1 MRRLAAIAGIIALAA
16 CSTSSG
22 RTGSGDAAPGT
33 GSPTTS
39 ASSGTGG
46 SSASSAAAAVETVMA
61 EVSIPWDVAVLPD
74 GGLLVTERPGRM
86 QLRTAAGE
94 VHRVT
99 ADLEDVYAES
109 EGGLLGLAL
118 APDFASSRTFVTCQT
133 HQEGGDPVD
142 VRVIRW
148 RLSGDG
154 RSAERDGTPVVAGL
168 PISSGRH
175 SGCRLLF
182 APDGTLH
189 VGTGDAAQ
197 GRNPQDPV
205 SLGGKTLRVN
215 LDGSVPADNP
225 HAAKGTPAAYVFT
238 SGHRNVQGLA
248 LRPGTG
254 QIWSAEHGPDR
265 DDEVNIIRKG
275 ANYGWDPSSADYDE
289 SVPMTDRE
297 KFPDAVAAQ
306 WSSGSPTVATSG
318 AAFLTGKAWGRWDG
332 ALAVALLKG
341 SGVLVMTLDGDRVT
355 RVERMPQVDER
366 FGRLRALRSAPD
378 GSLYVTTSNSSGDS
392 REDLVLRLAPAAPR

>member
-1 MRRLAAIAGIIALAA
+1 MRRLAAIVGITALAA
-16 CSTSSG
+16 CSASTG

-33 GSPTTS
+33 GSP
-39 ASSGTGG
+39 
-46 SSASSAAAAVETVMA
+46 SSASGTSGSAAAVETVMA
-61 EVSIPWDVAVLPD
+61 EVTIPWDVAVLPD

-99 ADLEDVYAES
+99 ADLDDVFAES

-118 APDFASSRTFVTCQT
+118 APDFATSRTFVTCQT
-133 HQEGGDPVD
+133 HQGDGDPVD

-148 RLSGDG
+148 RLSDDG
-154 RSAERDGTPVVAGL
+154 RSAERDGEPVVTGL

-197 GRNPQDPV
+197 GRNPQDLA

-215 LDGSVPADNP
+215 LDGTVPADNP
-225 HAAKGTPAAYVFT
+225 FASRGTPTAYVFT

-248 LRPGTG
+248 LRPGTE
-254 QIWSAEHGPDR
+254 QIWAAEHGPDR
-265 DDEVNIIRKG
+265 DDEVNIVRKG
-275 ANYGWDPSSADYDE
+275 ANYGWDPSSGPYDE
-289 SVPMTDRE
+289 SVPMTDRD
-297 KFPDAVAAQ
+297 KFPDAAVAQ
-306 WSSGSPTVATSG
+306 WSSGDPTVATSG
-318 AAFLTGKAWGRWDG
+318 AAFLKGEEWGRWDG

-341 SGVLVMTLDGDRVT
+341 SGVLVMTLDGDKVT
-355 RVERMPQVDER
+355 KVERMPQVDESY
-366 FGRLRALRSAPD
+366 GRLRALRTAPD
-378 GSLYVTTSNSSGDS
+378 GSLYVTTSNSGGDS
-392 REDLVLRLAPAAPR
+392 REDLVLKVAPSAPR